1 MDKEIIIQAYLNNNK
16 SIRKAAKAIGIPRR
30 TFRYWVSKGYLDSV
44 NPNLSDRKRQW
55 HSDRDDNR
63 ILEKPIVEGQIHP
76 TPVKALDLPEKRTK
90 RYILT
95 SAQNNTHVNEE
106 FWKNLIA
113 LKQHYKAELFVG
125 TYTYNHSMYRKNSK
139 YGTDPEHDSGLWF
152 DDRLAPYIALGDNEN
167 IDIAPGLRWCGRANI
182 LPTADRPLSGFETY
196 TGLNS
201 GIFPHAKIAMQSIPS
216 GKFEQ
221 TKLNYT
227 TGTVTQRN
235 YIQKKAGLKAEHH
248 HTYGALVVE
257 VCPDG
262 TWFVRQINADSSG
275 VIHDLC
281 LCITNGIVEEDCEV
295 LAINWGDIHQYRR
308 DNESYQLCWGKG
320 GMMDT
325 LKPRLQFMHDVIDFY
340 PRNHHEIYNHH
351 AMFTRHIHGNDSV
364 EDEMEMVADFL
375 LWSSRTFCKTVVVAS
390 NHDDAFRKWLRD
402 ADYRKD
408 PVNAIYFL
416 QAQLAYYHALKNGEA
431 DFHLLRWAMLH
442 KGVGKS
448 IQFLK
453 VDESFIIA
461 DNGKGGGIECG
472 MHGHI
477 GPNGSRGNAKA
488 LSKVGRKANIGHSH
502 QAEIHDG
509 LYVAGVTGK
518 LDMVYNVGPSS
529 WSQSHIIT
537 YLTGKRSIITFSG
550 NKWKG

>member
-1 MDKEIIIQAYLNNNK
+1 MDKDTILKAFVDNDHNIRQAARSL
-16 SIRKAAKAIGIPRR
+16 GMPRR
-30 TFRYWVSKGYLDSV
+30 TFRYWISKGYLDELG
-44 NPNLSDRKRQW
+44 LSFPDRKRKW
-55 HSDRDDNR
+55 HTQRDVV
-63 ILEKPIVEGQIHP
+63 ITEKPLVEGHIHP
-76 TPVKALDLPEKRTK
+76 TPVKSLDLPEKKTK

-113 LKQHYKAELFVG
+113 LKDYYKAELFVG
-125 TYTYNHSMYRKNSK
+125 TYTYNHSAYKKNTK
-139 YGTDPEHDSGLWF
+139 YGTDPEQDSGLWF
-152 DDRLAPYIALGDNEN
+152 DDRLLKYIGYGDNQN

-182 LPTADRPLSGFETY
+182 LPTAERPLSGFETY

-216 GKFEQ
+216 GKCEPPKF
-221 TKLNYT
+221 NFT

-248 HTYGALVVE
+248 HTYGALLVE

-281 LCITNGIVEEDCEV
+281 LCITDGFVVEDCHV
-295 LAINWGDIHQYRR
+295 LAINWGDLHEYRR
-308 DNESYQLCWGKG
+308 DEEAYQLCWGKG

-325 LKPRLQFMHDVIDFY
+325 LNPRYQFMHDLVDFY
-340 PRNHHEIYNHH
+340 PRNHHEIWNHH
-351 AMFTRHIHGNDSV
+351 AMFTRYIEERNSV
-364 EDEMEMVADFL
+364 QEEMQRVAKFLNWIDRDF
-375 LWSSRTFCKTVVVAS
+375 CQTVVVSS

-402 ADYRKD
+402 ADFRKD
-408 PVNAIYFL
+408 PVNAVYHL
-416 QAQLAYYHALKNGEA
+416 QAQLAYYEA
-431 DFHLLRWAMLH
+431 IESQDKDFHLIEWAVQQDGA
-442 KGVGKS
+442 KNNIK
-448 IQFLK
+448 FLK
-453 VDESFIIA
+453 VDESFIIGA
-461 DNGKGGGIECG
+461 DEKGGGIECG

-477 GPNGSRGNAKA
+477 GPNGSRGNARA

-518 LDMVYNVGPSS
+518 LDMGYNVGPSS